1 MARTGRPAPRYRPLF
16 AGAPTAGRSPGTD
29 AGTVSTGA
37 TAPAGG
43 AAAGP
48 DAVVAGKAAV
58 ANPAPWPP
66 FTTLTADALAPLLA
80 AVTAAPSDLPLLR
93 SAVSAILACPELAVD
108 ADGAPPE
115 VPDLDVCLPW
125 VQSFLGVF
133 VDEVDVVEAAL
144 RLLCAAAT
152 SRAAR
157 GLGHASHLVC
167 FALGVHRGEPRV
179 VAHGVALL
187 HLLAASA
194 STGPLLEQLPF
205 VLPLLQ
211 RYRGLVD
218 VVRGGVGWLG
228 VILTDHL
235 ASLSVSTLGA
245 VEDLVLCWLDGH
257 REVRRWDEHEHAS
270 D

>member
-1 MARTGRPAPRYRPLF
+1 
-16 AGAPTAGRSPGTD
+16 
-29 AGTVSTGA
+29 
-37 TAPAGG
+37 
-43 AAAGP
+43 
-48 DAVVAGKAAV
+48 
-58 ANPAPWPP
+58 
-66 FTTLTADALAPLLA
+66 
-80 AVTAAPSDLPLLR
+80 
-93 SAVSAILACPELAVD
+93 VSAILACPELAVD

-187 HLLAASA
+187 HRLADSA
-194 STGPLLEQLPF
+194 FSGPLLEQLPL

-235 ASLSVSTLGA
+235 TSLSVSTLGA
-245 VEDLVLCWLDGH
+245 VEDLVQGWLADYGQVKGPLCAQ
-257 REVRRWDEHEHAS
+257 VRPNPSHDRLAVPIGILLCARS
-270 D
+270 MI